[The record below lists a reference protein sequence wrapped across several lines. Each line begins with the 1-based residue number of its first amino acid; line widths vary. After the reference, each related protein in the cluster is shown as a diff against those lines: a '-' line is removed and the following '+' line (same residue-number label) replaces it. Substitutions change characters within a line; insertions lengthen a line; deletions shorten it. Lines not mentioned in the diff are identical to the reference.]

1 MSTRRSIAAGTEE
14 VVAVALRPGRSNRRA
29 VIGHPIVRSTPH
41 PESAALLERAISRR
55 RDDSGAGGPAHSTKH
70 ADHSQGR
77 DE

>member
-1 MSTRRSIAAGTEE
+1 M
-14 VVAVALRPGRSNRRA
+14 ALRPGRANRRA

-55 RDDSGAGGPAHSTKH
+55 RDSSGVAGPEHSPEH
-70 ADHSQGR
+70 SGESQGR

>member
-1 MSTRRSIAAGTEE
+1 M
-14 VVAVALRPGRSNRRA
+14 ALRPGRANRRA

-55 RDDSGAGGPAHSTKH
+55 RDSSGVAGPERSPEHSPEH
-70 ADHSQGR
+70 SGESQGR